1 MKSRI
6 HNNTEGAKDMGTY
19 LELPLRQFI
28 NQMPQYADMI
38 LQTPVD
44 LNDTNYIVRFCIQK
58 SGSVRFEVGY
68 PEDVEWRIGKPD
80 KSKEPSYPS
89 RNKELE
95 ELLDAEISNGKKYVI
110 LSVRD
115 YLEKLPQ
122 EERDFMDF
130 LRYKDNA
137 AVCLFRD
144 QKTNDVVTVVG
155 DRRNSRDDWENI
167 IERNMND
174 YNIEKDV

>member
-115 YLEKLPQ
+115 YLEKIPQ
-122 EERDFMDF
+122 EERDFMSSAHY
-130 LRYKDNA
+130 RNNA
-137 AVCLFRD
+137 AVCIFRN
-144 QKTNDVVTVVG
+144 K
-155 DRRNSRDDWENI
+155 
-167 IERNMND
+167 
-174 YNIEKDV
+174 

>member
-122 EERDFMDF
+122 EERTFMSSAHY
-130 LRYKDNA
+130 RNNA
-137 AVCLFRD
+137 AVCIFRN
-144 QKTNDVVTVVG
+144 KETNDVVTVMG
-155 DRRNSRDDWENI
+155 DIRNGSDEWEEI
-167 IERNMND
+167 IKRYMTD
-174 YNIEKDV
+174 IL